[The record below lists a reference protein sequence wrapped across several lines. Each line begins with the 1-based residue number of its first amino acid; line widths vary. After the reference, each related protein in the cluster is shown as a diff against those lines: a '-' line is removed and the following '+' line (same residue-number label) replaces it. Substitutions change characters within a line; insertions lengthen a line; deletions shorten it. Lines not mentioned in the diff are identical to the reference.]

1 MTPSLWVE
9 LALST
14 ILVLATAL
22 FHGFGL
28 LVIGRALSAL
38 DRGTTEFELNP
49 LSLRGAAYTSAV
61 VLGLLTLPGLEIW
74 FYAFVYLLIGA
85 TATLQDSL
93 YFSTI
98 TFGAIGFSDA
108 PLAVPWRIVG
118 AIEGINGVLLL
129 GWSVA
134 FLVAE
139 LQRVRHR

>member
-1 MTPSLWVE
+1 MPLLIE

-14 ILVLATAL
+14 VMVVATAI
-22 FHGFGL
+22 FHGLGL
-28 LVIGRALSAL
+28 LVIGRSLRAL
-38 DRGTTEFELNP
+38 DRGMVDAELNP
-49 LSLRGAAYTSAV
+49 LSKTGAIFTSAV
-61 VLGLLTLPGLEIW
+61 VLGLLVLSGIEIW
-74 FYAFVYLLIGA
+74 FYAIVYLIIGA
-85 TATLQDSL
+85 TAALAESV

-98 TFGAIGFSDA
+98 TYAAIGFSDA
-108 PLAVPWRIVG
+108 SLAAPWRLVG

>member
-1 MTPSLWVE
+1 M
-9 LALST
+9 
-14 ILVLATAL
+14 LVVTTAV

-28 LVIGRALSAL
+28 LVIARSLQAL
-38 DRGTTEFELNP
+38 DHGRSEAELNP
-49 LSLRGAAYTSAV
+49 LSVSGAAYTSAV
-61 VLGLLTLPGLEIW
+61 VLGLLVLSGIEIW
-74 FYAFVYLLIGA
+74 FYAIVYLVIGA
-85 TATLQDSL
+85 TPALADSV

-98 TFGAIGFSDA
+98 TYAAIGFSDTS
-108 PLAVPWRIVG
+108 LAAPWRLVG

>member
-1 MTPSLWVE
+1 MPLLIE

-14 ILVLATAL
+14 VLVVATAM

-28 LVIGRALSAL
+28 LVIGRSLRAL
-38 DRGTTEFELNP
+38 DRGSTEADLNP
-49 LSLRGAAYTSAV
+49 LSMSGAAYSSAV
-61 VLGLLTLPGLEIW
+61 VLGLLVLSGIEIW
-74 FYAFVYLLIGA
+74 FYAVVYLLIGA
-85 TATLQDSL
+85 TAALPEAV

-98 TFGAIGFSDA
+98 TYAAIDFSDA
-108 PLAVPWRIVG
+108 SLSAPWRLVG

-139 LQRVRHR
+139 LQRIRHR